1 MLNRWAVLLLTI
13 LAFATFPLSS
23 RGEAP
28 VYKITPVESKIKF
41 NVQASVAIEGTFEK
55 WNSTLTFTSP
65 DLATGVLDIKIEADS
80 VDTGNGMKNS
90 KLKGKDFFDVKE
102 NPVITFKSTKIIQT
116 GSTTF
121 EVDGNFT
128 LRGVTKAEKLTL
140 TVSGRGTGSGLIAGT
155 MAFDRKDYGMN
166 SGIPFIKVAD
176 RVEVSVNLK
185 WQKVSGPSPNLKP

>member
-1 MLNRWAVLLLTI
+1 
-13 LAFATFPLSS
+13 
-23 RGEAP
+23 
-28 VYKITPVESKIKF
+28 
-41 NVQASVAIEGTFEK
+41 
-55 WNSTLTFTSP
+55 
-65 DLATGVLDIKIEADS
+65 
-80 VDTGNGMKNS
+80 
-90 KLKGKDFFDVKE
+90 
-102 NPVITFKSTKIIQT
+102 
-116 GSTTF
+116 
-121 EVDGNFT
+121 VDGNFT